1 MYIQSLF
8 ILNLYIKGYEG
19 LFDFI
24 IKGCGRLFHFRIKGE
39 IIFYSNIAIVLKFVG
54 EQKFALADIEDK
66 FLK

>member
-24 IKGCGRLFHFRIKGE
+24 IKGYGRLFHFRIKGE